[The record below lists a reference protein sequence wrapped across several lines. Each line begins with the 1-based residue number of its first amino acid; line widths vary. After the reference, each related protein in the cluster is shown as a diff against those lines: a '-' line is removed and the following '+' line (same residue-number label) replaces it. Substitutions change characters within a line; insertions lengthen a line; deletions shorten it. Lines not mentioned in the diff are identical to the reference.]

1 MFLSLAMR
9 AVLCRSLRS
18 LCGPFAAFAGIV
30 CPQILLGDP
39 MRLCCWCF
47 LAADLGLII
56 AAESFAADVPLLQ
69 ICATN
74 RRHHNLLVVQIA
86 LLHFVQLLLNGLL
99 VLCGSTTRA
108 ALSCGLVCCFAALY
122 LVVFTVLGSPLAR
135 CCIFLVEAVSSFDK
149 IYSSPSASM
158 QSSSFAVICS
168 PCVGLF
174 EGMGSSSFGCIR
186 RRRLFAAASLLF
198 SGASVCLWCR
208 GGRVCA
214 AGLMCLGCASSS

>member
-1 MFLSLAMR
+1 MR
-9 AVLCRSLRS
+9 VVLCRSLRS
-18 LCGPFAAFAGIV
+18 LCGPFAAFAGSV
-30 CPQILLGDP
+30 CQLCTIDP
-39 MRLCCWCF
+39 P

-56 AAESFAADVPLLQ
+56 AAKSFAAESFAADVPLLQ

-74 RRHHNLLVVQIA
+74 RRHHNMLVVQIA

-99 VLCGSTTRA
+99 VLCGSATRA
-108 ALSCGLVCCFAALY
+108 ALPCGLVCCFAALH
-122 LVVFTVLGSPLAR
+122 LVVFTVLGSPSAK
-135 CCIFLVEAVSSFDK
+135 CCIFSVEAVSSFDK

-186 RRRLFAAASLLF
+186 RSRLFAAASLLF

-208 GGRVCA
+208 GGR
-214 AGLMCLGCASSS
+214 CASLCSRRVERENFVRVAACGPLV